1 MEERLQHQKIPK
13 LLFTLAI
20 PSICGQIVT
29 LIYNMVDRMYIG
41 RLPDGALAM
50 AAIGLCVPLTTIIT
64 AFNGLFGRG
73 GAPLS
78 SILLGEKKKK
88 EANNILTT
96 SFICLV
102 ITSFVITTVVWLFQ
116 DPLLYLFGVNHET
129 IQYARDYISIYALGT
144 IFIQLTVGLN
154 YFVNAQ
160 KYPLQFNVVETLLKT
175 VRQQLPIAV
184 QEPENYEA
192 RATMLW
198 AASWSLNSFCTSG
211 FQTQP
216 SLHTLEQFSA
226 TYDMTH
232 GLALAIIMPQWMKYL
247 LDRDETVIDDFARF
261 GVNVMGIEASDN
273 KKIDAYQT
281 IKALQS
287 FIQDELGLPM
297 FLSQLKIDDTK
308 FKEMA
313 VKACGGQ
320 EIISRAYRPLT
331 QEDCFNIYKMCL

>member
-1 MEERLQHQKIPK
+1 
-13 LLFTLAI
+13 
-20 PSICGQIVT
+20 
-29 LIYNMVDRMYIG
+29 
-41 RLPDGALAM
+41 M
-50 AAIGLCVPLTTIIT
+50 AAMNYFYGIKKRILAEKIFGIFPHLIIQPHPLL
-64 AFNGLFGRG
+64 NGLSQGFITPHARY
-73 GAPLS
+73 A
-78 SILLGEKKKK
+78 EMDK
-88 EANNILTT
+88 EQIMQDPR
-96 SFICLV
+96 LV
-102 ITSFVITTVVWLFQ
+102 INSVDDNGHLFMVSSKEKPEQ
-116 DPLLYLFGVNHET
+116 NFIFSHIEYGRNGL
-129 IQYARDYISIYALGT
+129 RDEYRR
-144 IFIQLTVGLN
+144 
-154 YFVNAQ
+154 
-160 KYPLQFNVVETLLKT
+160 E
-175 VRQQLPIAV
+175 IAAHPDRHYKK
-184 QEPENYEA
+184 PENYEA
-192 RATMLW
+192 RATMWW

-308 FKEMA
+308 F
-313 VKACGGQ
+313 Q
-320 EIISRAYRPLT
+320 
-331 QEDCFNIYKMCL
+331 CLLFEE